1 MTETNYQ
8 INAEVLGQ
16 ISELIEELN
25 ATLSYHELAPAIKFI
40 DIVLAE
46 RSDDNLGLNLS
57 FYNRTEATDE
67 VELVLVDIDTIEFVE
82 ESETEEQESVSGET
96 NIIVDGKIDMSK
108 LPTTII
114 NQNIKPSIITEEEI
128 AKAALR
134 SVYDGLPNPYEGLK
148 GHGL

>member
-82 ESETEEQESVSGET
+82 ESETEEPEKPKET
-96 NIIVDGKIDMSK
+96 LIVDGKIDMTK